1 MSKQIES
8 SYRFDEI
15 VHKSFLGDNQELS
28 TETINRKSVQES
40 LHLRVP
46 GSKIYALNFI
56 FSNSLFYPWGSLNM
70 ERLASFERTE

>member
-28 TETINRKSVQES
+28 TEAINRKSVQES
-40 LHLRVP
+40 FHLRVP
-46 GSKIYALNFI
+46 GSKIHALN
-56 FSNSLFYPWGSLNM
+56 
-70 ERLASFERTE
+70 SFFEFPVLPLR

>member
-28 TETINRKSVQES
+28 TETINRKPVQES
-40 LHLRVP
+40 LHLCVP
-46 GSKIYALNFI
+46 GSKIHALDF